1 MSTTPDLATPDPV
14 GQPDSMN
21 VDAQAA
27 SAEDQVAATHVQ
39 LRTIVHSADASI
51 IIGKGGRHINEIRQE
66 SGARLQLT
74 GAVPGNEER
83 ILTVSGA
90 LEAVARAFGLLVRRL
105 NEEPFMQPSLPGAR
119 AYTWRFVVPNPRMGS
134 VIGKGGTKIKEIQ
147 EASGARV
154 QAGENMLTGSTE
166 RILTITGVADS
177 VHIAVYYVGLILA
190 ENQDRGVGNNLAYTP
205 AAAAFAS
212 PNPPTIPPT
221 GLPPASAAAPPGFP
235 GVPPGGAPGFLPPG
249 PPGTAAPPQGAPF
262 GVPPPAGVAPPAI
275 PRIGMPPPPGSQI
288 TQHIYIPDDL
298 VGSVIGKG
306 GAKINEIRQSSGTH
320 IKITDPS
327 GAPERLVTILGS
339 QANIQIAVNMLHNRV
354 EDERR
359 RLHS

>member
-1 MSTTPDLATPDPV
+1 MSATPDFATPDPV
-14 GQPDSMN
+14 GRPESMD

-39 LRTIVHSADASI
+39 LRAIVHSADASI

-66 SGARLQLT
+66 SGARLQIT
-74 GAVPGNEER
+74 GAVPGNDER

-105 NEEPFMQPSLPGAR
+105 NDEPFMQPSLPGAR
-119 AYTWRFVVPNPRMGS
+119 AYTWRFVVPNARMGS

-177 VHIAVYYVGLILA
+177 VHIAVYYVGLVLA
-190 ENQDRGVGNNLAYTP
+190 ENQDRAAGNNLAYTP
-205 AAAAFAS
+205 AAAGTS
-212 PNPPTIPPT
+212 PVPPTAPPT
-221 GLPPASAAAPPGFP
+221 GPPPTSAPPGFP
-235 GVPPGGAPGFLPPG
+235 GVPPGAPGFFPLG
-249 PPGTAAPPQGAPF
+249 PPGAAPPQGVPF
-262 GVPPPAGVAPPAI
+262 GVPPGV
-275 PRIGMPPPPGSQI
+275 PPPGAQT

-306 GAKINEIRQSSGTH
+306 GAKINEIRQASGTH

-359 RLHS
+359 RLHG